1 MAQTPSV
8 LEGASVRFSAAR
20 RYIGPSDGGLAIFRS
35 PLRAIGHHL
44 GLWDHNGNPLNL
56 T

>member
-20 RYIGPSDGGLAIFRS
+20 RYIGPSDGVKMI
-35 PLRAIGHHL
+35 L
-44 GLWDHNGNPLNL
+44 GIRKSRVAS
-56 T
+56 